1 MMTNKTDD
9 LLAKAKAEYEK
20 RKLLQAAKAIQWVM
34 EKEGSQIDIGAQ
46 SMV

>member
-1 MMTNKTDD
+1 MTNKTDE

-20 RKLLQAAKAIQWVM
+20 RKLLQAAKAVQWVM
-34 EKEGSQIDIGAQ
+34 EKECSQIEIGAR

>member
-1 MMTNKTDD
+1 MTNKTED

-20 RKLLQAAKAIQWVM
+20 RKLLQAAKAVQWVM